1 MRSERS
7 ISSLT
12 LPHLEHIF
20 VEGNQRSARRNLSPC
35 HTVLYPICR
44 RNSPRPT
51 SLMER
56 ASLRLRFIPSTWR
69 SSSTTTAGRTC
80 ASAVVACRSRCVI
93 CFFLTFRATSSVS
106 VGVSEGLVFLPFL
119 DLTLAFGSGKEA
131 AISALW
137 AARSSGERAARVS
150 KLVALCRA
158 SRRTWAMRAYL
169 RASFRRA
176 LARFLLPFVVR
187 ERRRCRR
194 LRRLSSERRALGFST
209 TRPSEHCASLLTPTS
224 TPIGSDVPAGGSGTS
239 SSTWTETNHRPA
251 SSETVAESTLTPLVG
266 TYPHSF
272 RRSRPKRGRSM
283 ACS

>member
-12 LPHLEHIF
+12 LPHLEHIL
-20 VEGNQRSARRNLSPC
+20 VEGNQRSARSNVSPC
-35 HTVLYPICR
+35 QTVLYPICR
-44 RNSPRPT
+44 RNSPSPT

-56 ASLRLRFIPSTWR
+56 ASLRLRFMPSTWR
-69 SSSTTTAGRTC
+69 SSSTATAGRRGASEIC
-80 ASAVVACRSRCVI
+80 ASRRRRFTCFALTCRAMCSG
-93 CFFLTFRATSSVS
+93 SGGGSP
-106 VGVSEGLVFLPFL
+106 GLDRLPFL
-119 DLTLAFGSGKEA
+119 ALTLVFGSGKEA
-131 AISALW
+131 AISAI
-137 AARSSGERAARVS
+137 
-150 KLVALCRA
+150 
-158 SRRTWAMRAYL
+158 RAYL
-169 RASFRRA
+169 RASFMRA
-176 LARFLLPFVVR
+176 LARFLLPLVLR
-187 ERRRCRR
+187 ERRRCKR

-209 TRPSEHCASLLTPTS
+209 TRPSEHWASRLIPTS

-251 SSETVAESTLTPLVG
+251 SSEIAAESTLTPLVG

>member
-1 MRSERS
+1 IRSERS
-7 ISSLT
+7 IFSLT
-12 LPHLEHIF
+12 LPHLEHLF
-20 VEGNQRSARRNLSPC
+20 VEGNQRSARSNVSPC

-69 SSSTTTAGRTC
+69 FSSTTRAGRTC
-80 ASAVVACRSRCVI
+80 ALAAVACRSRCLI
-93 CFFLTFRATSSVS
+93 CCCLTFRATCL
-106 VGVSEGLVFLPFL
+106 GNEGISAGCIFLLFL
-119 DLTLAFGSGKEA
+119 RLTLAFGSGKEA
-131 AISALW
+131 AISALR

-150 KLVALCRA
+150 RLVALCRA

-169 RASFRRA
+169 RASFMRA
-176 LARFLLPFVVR
+176 LTRFLLPLVLR

-194 LRRLSSERRALGFST
+194 LRRVSSQRKALGFST
-209 TRPSEHCASLLTPTS
+209 TRPSEHWASRLIPTS
-224 TPIGSDVPAGGSGTS
+224 IPIGSDLPAGGSGTS

-251 SSETVAESTLTPLVG
+251 SSETVAERTCTPLVG
-266 TYPHSF
+266 IYPHSL
-272 RRSRPKRGRSM
+272 RRRRPKRGRSI